1 MDRLDTYGALPR
13 GMEEYLSNHGWHF
26 SKSMCEHAVSHM
38 KDRSGNK
45 ITPHSKEKVEALL
58 KQYGIEL
65 KNAKGYDAVF
75 VYHIGMAKFQG
86 SSVPDQQRLAIF
98 VRDYLDD
105 ADGYE
110 GIALT
115 RYYADCIGRGE
126 PIEWEDFV

>member
-1 MDRLDTYGALPR
+1 MDRLDTYGTLPR
-13 GMEEYLSNHGWHF
+13 GMQEYLSNHGWHF
-26 SKSMCEHAVSHM
+26 SKAMCEHAVSCM

-45 ITPHSKEKVEALL
+45 ITPHPKEKVEALL

-65 KNAKGYDAVF
+65 KNAKGYDAVYVF
-75 VYHIGMAKFQG
+75 HFGMAKLQG
-86 SSVPDQQRLAIF
+86 SSIIDQQRLAMF
-98 VRDYLDD
+98 VRDYIDD

-115 RYYADCIGRGE
+115 RYYADCIGKGE

>member
-1 MDRLDTYGALPR
+1 MDRLDSYGTLPKD
-13 GMEEYLSNHGWHF
+13 MEEYLSNHGWHF
-26 SKSMCEHAVSHM
+26 SKKMCDHAVSCM

-45 ITPHSKEKVEALL
+45 IAPHPKEKVEALL

-75 VYHIGMAKFQG
+75 VFHFGMAKLQG
-86 SSVPDQQRLAIF
+86 SSVPDQQRLAMF
-98 VRDYLDD
+98 VRDYIDD
-105 ADGYE
+105 ADGYD

-115 RYYADCIGRGE
+115 RYYADCIGKGE